1 MTLSFL
7 FSPHYHHFMSCFIS
21 FFLLL
26 LSTYHFG
33 PLWYLSV
40 MALVRL
46 SCLFFFVLFEIRCNI
61 FLCVCYYHYHYYH
74 QIIIFFKFTHLIH
87 ACWVGQLHGNFS
99 KVVWTIAI
107 SAEKFLS
114 TIPFFFFF
122 IIERE
127 LEFWKVGQ
135 QFESIPF
142 TISTFT
148 VPFIGEKSHQTL
160 GLM

>member
-1 MTLSFL
+1 
-7 FSPHYHHFMSCFIS
+7 MSCFIS

-122 IIERE
+122 HY
-127 LEFWKVGQ
+127 WKRAGVLKSRPAIWVNTFHYFYLYGP
-135 QFESIPF
+135 INWGK
-142 TISTFT
+142 ISPNSWIDVSTSFLLSRT
-148 VPFIGEKSHQTL
+148 K
-160 GLM
+160 